1 MQIKVIP
8 ASQFENQLR
17 VNGLKTRREV
27 NQETIEK
34 LRAKMAKLK
43 LEIQDY
49 EAANREATVE
59 IDGLES
65 QINAAVAQLAAQ
77 EQGDQ
82 CEVCGAA
89 PYTVEH
95 HGDHYCGACWAKR
108 QEG

>member
-8 ASQFENQLR
+8 ASCFEDQMR

-65 QINAAVAQLAAQ
+65 QINAAVEQLAAQ
-77 EQGDQ
+77 D
-82 CEVCGAA
+82 
-89 PYTVEH
+89 
-95 HGDHYCGACWAKR
+95 
-108 QEG
+108 

>member
-1 MQIKVIP
+1 MQIKMIP
-8 ASQFENQLR
+8 ASQFDNQLR
-17 VNGLKTRREV
+17 VNGLKIRREV

-65 QINAAVAQLAAQ
+65 QINAAVDKLVAQ
-77 EQGDQ
+77 EEGDQ
-82 CEVCGAA
+82 
-89 PYTVEH
+89 
-95 HGDHYCGACWAKR
+95 W
-108 QEG
+108 